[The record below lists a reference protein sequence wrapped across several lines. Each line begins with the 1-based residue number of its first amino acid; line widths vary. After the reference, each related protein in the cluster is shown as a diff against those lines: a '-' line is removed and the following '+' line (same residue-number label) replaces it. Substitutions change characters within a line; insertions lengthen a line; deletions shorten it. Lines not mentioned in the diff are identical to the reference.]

1 MPKLQEPILSSVRF
15 CLFDAGEYE
24 GTFMSANDTN
34 EDDNDKTVEASH
46 YSVEIKIIVEFN
58 HCRSYQCRDSPS

>member
-1 MPKLQEPILSSVRF
+1 
-15 CLFDAGEYE
+15 
-24 GTFMSANDTN
+24 MSANDTN

-58 HCRSYQCRDSPS
+58 HWRSYQCWAHQASVRIKL